1 MSERPT
7 LPANTANTKR
17 RALLAVLGGLPFG
30 AALPATP
37 GVGASLLAA
46 AIARRYRV
54 EPSAVERVIALAE
67 KHFPADPTLLLAIVG
82 VESSWRPW
90 AVGQAG
96 EVGLCQVRPDLHGA
110 SATALADPTVNIRTA
125 GRVLRKCLTRARGD
139 VAGAVT
145 RYNGRGA
152 PAEEY
157 AGRVLTEREIL
168 LGMTEAS
175 TPWQPAEPAEA
186 N

>member
-1 MSERPT
+1 MSQAPT
-7 LPANTANTKR
+7 LTASTANTKR
-17 RALLAVLGGLPFG
+17 RALLAVLGALPFG
-30 AALPATP
+30 ATGTP
-37 GVGASLLAA
+37 PPRTGASALAA

-54 EPSAVERVIALAE
+54 EPSAVERVITLAE

-110 SATALADPTVNIRTA
+110 SATALADPIVNIRTA
-125 GRVLRKCLTRARGD
+125 GRVLCKCLARARGD
-139 VAGAVT
+139 VAGAVA
-145 RYNGRGA
+145 RYNGKGA

-157 AGRVLTEREIL
+157 AGRVLSEREIL
-168 LGMTEAS
+168 LAMIEAG
-175 TPWQPAEPAEA
+175 TPWKPVEA

>member
-1 MSERPT
+1 MSERPNF
-7 LPANTANTKR
+7 AESSANTKR
-17 RALLAVLGGLPFG
+17 RALLAMLGSLPL
-30 AALPATP
+30 AATATAAATP
-37 GVGASLLAA
+37 SLRASPLAV

-54 EPSAVERVIALAE
+54 EPSAVERVITLAE

-82 VESSWRPW
+82 VESAWRPW

-110 SATALADPTVNIRTA
+110 SATALADPSINIRTA
-125 GRVLRKCLTRARGD
+125 GRVLRQCLARARGD
-139 VAGAVT
+139 VASAVA

-157 AGRVLTEREIL
+157 AARVLTEREIL
-168 LGMTEAS
+168 VAMIEGWTF
-175 TPWQPAEPAEA
+175 
-186 N
+186 

>member
-1 MSERPT
+1 MSERPILADST
-7 LPANTANTKR
+7 TNTKR
-17 RALLAVLGGLPFG
+17 RALLAVLAAAFPLG
-30 AALPATP
+30 AT
-37 GVGASLLAA
+37 GAGAPRIAASPLAV

-54 EPSAVERVIALAE
+54 EPSAVERVIGLAE

-110 SATALADPTVNIRTA
+110 SATALADPNVNIRTA
-125 GRVLRKCLTRARGD
+125 GRVLRKCLSRARGD
-139 VAGAVT
+139 VAGAVA

-157 AGRVLTEREIL
+157 AARVLTEREIL
-168 LGMTEAS
+168 VAMIDGWTF
-175 TPWQPAEPAEA
+175 
-186 N
+186 

>member
-1 MSERPT
+1 MSERPI
-7 LPANTANTKR
+7 LAGNAANTKR
-17 RALLAVLGGLPFG
+17 RALLAMLGGLPLG
-30 AALPATP
+30 AAASATP
-37 GVGASLLAA
+37 SLRASPLAV

-82 VESSWRPW
+82 VESAWRPW

-110 SATALADPTVNIRTA
+110 SATALADPGVNIRTA
-125 GRVLRKCLTRARGD
+125 GRVLRQCLSRARGD
-139 VAGAVT
+139 VGAAVA

-157 AGRVLTEREIL
+157 AARVLTEREIL
-168 LGMTEAS
+168 AAMIEGWTF
-175 TPWQPAEPAEA
+175 
-186 N
+186 

>member
-1 MSERPT
+1 MSERPI
-7 LPANTANTKR
+7 LADSTANTKR
-17 RALLAVLGGLPFG
+17 RAFLAVLA
-30 AALPATP
+30 AALPLGAT
-37 GVGASLLAA
+37 GAGAPSIAASPLAV

-54 EPSAVERVIALAE
+54 EPSAVERVIALAG

-110 SATALADPTVNIRTA
+110 SATALADPNVNIRTA
-125 GRVLRKCLTRARGD
+125 GRVLRKCLSRARGD
-139 VAGAVT
+139 VAGAVA

-157 AGRVLTEREIL
+157 AARVLTEREIL
-168 LGMTEAS
+168 VAMIDGWTF
-175 TPWQPAEPAEA
+175 
-186 N
+186 

>member
-1 MSERPT
+1 MSERPI
-7 LPANTANTKR
+7 LAENTANTKR
-17 RALLAVLGGLPFG
+17 RALLAVLG
-30 AALPATP
+30 ALPLGTAVP
-37 GVGASLLAA
+37 ASASIDVSPLAV

-54 EPSAVERVIALAE
+54 EPSAVARVISLAE

-110 SATALADPTVNIRTA
+110 SATALADPSVNIRTA
-125 GRVLRKCLTRARGD
+125 GSVLRKCLSRARGD
-139 VAGAVT
+139 VAGAVA

-152 PAEEY
+152 AAEEY
-157 AGRVLTEREIL
+157 AARVLTEREVL
-168 LGMTEAS
+168 LAMIEGWTF
-175 TPWQPAEPAEA
+175 
-186 N
+186 

>member
-1 MSERPT
+1 MSERPI
-7 LPANTANTKR
+7 LPANTANLKR
-17 RALLAVLGGLPFG
+17 RALLAVLGGLPL
-30 AALPATP
+30 AATATATP
-37 GVGASLLAA
+37 SIAASPLAV

-67 KHFPADPTLLLAIVG
+67 KHFPPDPTLLLAIVG

-125 GRVLRKCLTRARGD
+125 GRVLRKCLSRARGD
-139 VAGAVT
+139 VAGAVA

-157 AGRVLTEREIL
+157 AARVLTEREIL
-168 LGMTEAS
+168 VALIEGWTF
-175 TPWQPAEPAEA
+175 
-186 N
+186 

>member
-1 MSERPT
+1 MSQRPT
-7 LPANTANTKR
+7 LTASTANTKR
-17 RALLAVLGGLPFG
+17 RALLAVLGALPFG
-30 AALPATP
+30 ATGTPAPDIGTSP
-37 GVGASLLAA
+37 LAF

-54 EPSAVERVIALAE
+54 EPSAVERVITLAE
-67 KHFPADPTLLLAIVG
+67 KYFPADPQLLLAIVG

-96 EVGLCQVRPDLHGA
+96 EVGLCQVRPDMHGA

-125 GRVLRKCLTRARGD
+125 GRVLRQCLVRARGD
-139 VAGAVT
+139 VAGAAR

-157 AGRVLTEREIL
+157 AGRVLAEREIL
-168 LGMTEAS
+168 FAMMEAS
-175 TPWQPAEPAEA
+175 NPWSPLDPAKAD
-186 N
+186 